1 MSLKK
6 LKNLNRSEG
15 FTLVELLIVIVVI
28 GILAAITLVA
38 YNGVQQKAHT
48 ASAQSAASEVVKKAS
63 IYATENNGSFPA
75 DYTYL
80 AGTNTSGTKITSSD
94 PAFVSSTDVTFV
106 TAAPTAAPTSD
117 NTIYYAQCGSGTG
130 GSATYWNFSTAAAV
144 TLKAGT
150 GC

>member
-1 MSLKK
+1 MSLTSI
-6 LKNLNRSEG
+6 KNLKHDKG

-48 ASAQSAASEVVKKAS
+48 AAAQSAASEVVKKAA

-75 DYTYL
+75 DNTYL
-80 AGTNTSGTKITSSD
+80 TGTNTSGTQITSSD
-94 PAFVSSTDVTFV
+94 PAYVSSTAVNFAT
-106 TAAPTAAPTSD
+106 PTASTPD
-117 NTIYYAQCGSGTG
+117 NTVSYTQCNGGTG
-130 GSATYWNFSTAAAV
+130 GSATYWSASAGATV
-144 TLKAGT
+144 TLKAGS